1 MARHE
6 NLTNTKHIP
15 AHSCPAVGWYISQKK
30 NRNTQHRYFNLFLF
44 PNCPSLAGCSERP
57 CPQQQHPCLRRQGT
71 RVGREDR
78 VGAHRHRS
86 VPPFI
91 ALLNPDSYLTC
102 KFLCLQ
108 TSLLNTRRPPLP
120 MQSSGQKYS
129 RDLLKFSQLKNPL
142 LCAMMSNRRNYR
154 KNGAN

>member
-6 NLTNTKHIP
+6 NLTNTKQRD
-15 AHSCPAVGWYISQKK
+15 SSGLVYFSKK

-71 RVGREDR
+71 CVGREDR
-78 VGAHRHRS
+78 LGAHRHRS

-102 KFLCLQ
+102 KFCACKLPSSIQ
-108 TSLLNTRRPPLP
+108 SAPLP
-120 MQSSGQKYS
+120 LQSSAQKYS
-129 RDLLKFSQLKNPL
+129 RDLLKFSQLKIPL
-142 LCAMMSNRRNYR
+142 LCDMIPNRSNYR